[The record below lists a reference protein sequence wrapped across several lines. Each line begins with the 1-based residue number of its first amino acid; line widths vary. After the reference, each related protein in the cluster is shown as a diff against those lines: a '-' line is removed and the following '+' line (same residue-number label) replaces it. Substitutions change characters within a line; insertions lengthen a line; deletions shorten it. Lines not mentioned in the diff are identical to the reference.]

1 MWGEKKNHNSRGQR
15 QHTRSHQTACHTRLV
30 VVFSKLI
37 LSVHI
42 WSKTL
47 QPKPASQ
54 EEFGQAC
61 MNLGNT
67 KVKKEDME

>member
-1 MWGEKKNHNSRGQR
+1 MWGEKSHTSRGQT
-15 QHTRSHQTACHTRLV
+15 QHTRSHQTTCHTRLV
-30 VVFSKLI
+30 VVLSKLI
-37 LSVHI
+37 LSVHV
-42 WSKTL
+42 WSNTL

-67 KVKKEDME
+67 KVKKEDVQ

>member
-1 MWGEKKNHNSRGQR
+1 MWEGKKKKSQLQMSDTAHRK
-15 QHTRSHQTACHTRLV
+15 HTAHTRLV
-30 VVFSKLI
+30 VVFSKLV
-37 LSVHI
+37 LPVHV

-67 KVKKEDME
+67 KVKKEDM